1 MNNQNILITG
11 ARQGIAREYAFTL
24 AKRGHIVFATT
35 KTDEQ
40 AQALREEVHAN
51 NLKIRVERLDI
62 CNADDYQK
70 GIDFTPD
77 VLINNAAIG
86 ESGPLA
92 EVPMERLRANMET
105 NVYGTLALTQA
116 IIENMIARQSGRII
130 IISSLAGRMVVPYVG
145 PYAMTKFALE
155 GAGDALRQELKPHGI
170 AVSLVEPGAIDTGF
184 NERMIATK
192 YEWFDDENLRFED
205 ADRMHPY
212 ERLLTQNQHPPESVT
227 PAILH
232 AVESNRPQTRYVTPF
247 WPYAPLTWLAT
258 KLLPDRVRD
267 WLTRKVANTD

>member
-24 AKRGHIVFATT
+24 AKRGHTVFATT

-40 AQALREEVHAN
+40 AEALREEVHAN
-51 NLKIRVERLDI
+51 NLTIRVERLDI

-86 ESGPLA
+86 ESGPVA

-155 GAGDALRQELKPHGI
+155 GAGDALRQELKHHGI

-192 YEWFDDENLRFED
+192 YEWFDDENLLFED

-212 ERLLTQNQHPPESVT
+212 ERLLTQNQHPPKSVT

-232 AVESNRPQTRYVTPF
+232 AVESNRPKTRYVTPF
-247 WPYAPLTWLAT
+247 WPYAPLTWFAT